1 MVKYTG
7 KKKKK
12 KRMIKNRGGS
22 CNEKTFVSVFRAC
35 KRYPD
40 TVNYRG
46 GGKNITEG
54 YKTLFPFSN
63 HCTGR
68 WCGCGGGKEGEDG
81 PGNF

>member
-22 CNEKTFVSVFRAC
+22 RNEKTFVSVFRAC

-68 WCGCGGGKEGEDG
+68 WCGCGGGKGGEDG